1 MEVFCWRTRG
11 LCCVHPQSRAKCKDC
26 SWSVLFQI
34 VPVNT
39 GSRIWLSAN
48 LFSRLPWLVSNS
60 AVFEIIVTSPQSFSF
75 ASLLLS

>member
-1 MEVFCWRTRG
+1 MGCAVST
-11 LCCVHPQSRAKCKDC
+11 HSAKCKDC